1 MKQSAF
7 SHFDTTNQGLIE
19 KYCGGC
25 DQKWLWPPWSQGD
38 WMNEWM
44 N

>member
-1 MKQSAF
+1 MKVSTF
-7 SHFDTTNQGLIE
+7 LYVDIRVDK
-19 KYCGGC
+19 KYWGWCG
-25 DQKWLWPPWSQGD
+25 QKWLWPPWSQGE